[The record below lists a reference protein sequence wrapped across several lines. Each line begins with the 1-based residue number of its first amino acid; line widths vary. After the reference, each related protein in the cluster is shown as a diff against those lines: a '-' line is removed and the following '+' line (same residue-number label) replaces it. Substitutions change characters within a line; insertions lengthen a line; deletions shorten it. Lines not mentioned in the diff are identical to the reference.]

1 MLLRLAAILRLAE
14 AFDAERNGA
23 IGSLEVG
30 WRKDFIVVQAQ
41 GYSPLDPVAERVAA
55 ARHLLEVVYR
65 RPVLVERLRPAPM
78 PAPKANSAR
87 ARKLVATPALPRA
100 SGLG

>member
-1 MLLRLAAILRLAE
+1 MLLRLAAMLRLAD

-23 IGSLEVG
+23 IGSLAVS
-30 WRKDFIVVQAQ
+30 WQKDSIVVQAQ
-41 GYSPLDPVAERVAA
+41 GYSPLDPGAERVAA

-65 RPVLVERLRPAPM
+65 RPVLVKPLRPALM
-78 PAPKANSAR
+78 QAPKAKSAG
-87 ARKLVATPALPRA
+87 ARKLVATPSLPRA